1 MVMSSAREKARQR
14 GDAFKA
20 RLIESTDWL
29 SPEQAAEQLDC
40 SVDELREQI
49 KAGDLIAVDHDERV
63 LIPAFQVSGGKL
75 LPHLRETLHAMSIE
89 SPWLRLSWLIAP
101 NERLCGESP
110 LESLERAPEAVLLV
124 AKGVGVQG
132 GA

>member
-101 NERLCGESP
+101 NERLAGKSP
-110 LESLERAPEAVLLV
+110 LESLEHSPEAVLT
-124 AKGVGVQG
+124 AARGVGVQG